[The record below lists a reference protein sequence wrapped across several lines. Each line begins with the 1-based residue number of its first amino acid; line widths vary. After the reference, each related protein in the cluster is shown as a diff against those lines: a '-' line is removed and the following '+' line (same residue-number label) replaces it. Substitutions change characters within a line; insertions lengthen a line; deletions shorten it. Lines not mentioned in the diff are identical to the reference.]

1 MKSIIRYLLA
11 SSLLVMFFALPAL
24 AKKQQTQNIE
34 FGAITCEEFIQ
45 DVATSDEDSIAI
57 IFMWLD
63 GYLSG
68 VSGDTRLNWNN
79 LEGFSTKLMNG
90 CAQKPKSKVL
100 DIAKTVGIK

>member
-1 MKSIIRYLLA
+1 MQSILRYLLA
-11 SSLLVMFFALPAL
+11 SSILVLVFTLPAL
-24 AKKQQTQNIE
+24 AKQQQAKNIE

-45 DVATSDEDSIAI
+45 EVAASDEDSVAI
-57 IFMWLD
+57 VLMWLD

-90 CAQKPKSKVL
+90 CAKKPKSKVL
-100 DIAKTVGIK
+100 DIAKAVGIK